1 MVCCLSRGSRL
12 IGTLCCQESSQ
23 RTGFVLSAGSFCK
36 NCRGKNINTDS
47 GGLKADGLN
56 HIIIE
61 SHDYV
66 ITELMRGCRLC
77 GDGVEAFAEPAVD

>member
-1 MVCCLSRGSRL
+1 MLSRKLPADRVRIVGWEF
-12 IGTLCCQESSQ
+12 LCEKIA
-23 RTGFVLSAGSFCK
+23 V
-36 NCRGKNINTDS
+36 GKNINTDS

-61 SHDYV
+61 SYDYG
-66 ITELMRGCRLC
+66 ITELMWGCRLC